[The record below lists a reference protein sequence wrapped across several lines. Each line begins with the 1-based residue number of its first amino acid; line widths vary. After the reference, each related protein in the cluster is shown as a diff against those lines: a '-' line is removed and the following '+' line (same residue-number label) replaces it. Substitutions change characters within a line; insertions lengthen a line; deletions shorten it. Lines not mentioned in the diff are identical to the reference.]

1 MHLQKLTFNLA
12 HILLIG
18 SSILTGF
25 ESLDTFPKELLP
37 LKHILSIETCVTII
51 ASIAYSFLTQSYTTH
66 QNFDLTF
73 YRYLDWF
80 ATTPLLLLSLIIY
93 LSYLKNK
100 DENNQTPETED
111 DTFNIILKDK
121 KIIIIIALNFL
132 MLVFGYMGETKLI
145 NYIIANILGFIPFI
159 IMLYIIWKNY
169 CHSSNRNV
177 FIAFSII
184 WSMYGIVYYFDN
196 NNKNIGYNIL
206 DIIAKVGFG
215 LLIWYKVIQ
224 YKLQNLNNLDYN
236 IDYTNLITIK

>member
-12 HILLIG
+12 YILLIG

-25 ESLDTFPKELLP
+25 ESLNTFPKEIVP

-51 ASIAYSFLTQSYTTH
+51 ASIAYAFLTQSYTTK

-100 DENNQTPETED
+100 DENKQTPETED
-111 DTFNIILKDK
+111 DTFNIILKDN
-121 KIIIIIALNFL
+121 KIIIIILLNFL
-132 MLVFGYMGETKLI
+132 MLVFGYMGETKLL
-145 NYIIANILGFIPFI
+145 NYIGANMLGFIPFI
-159 IMLYIIWKNY
+159 LMLYLIWKHY
-169 CHSSNRNV
+169 CHSSNIYV
-177 FIAFSII
+177 FIAFTIV
-184 WSMYGIVYYFDN
+184 WSLYGIVYYFDN

-206 DIIAKVGFG
+206 DIISKVGFG
-215 LLIWYKVIQ
+215 ILIWYQVVQ
-224 YKLQNLNNLDYN
+224 YKLET
-236 IDYTNLITIK
+236 IDVELETTN

>member
-12 HILLIG
+12 YILLIG

-25 ESLDTFPKELLP
+25 ESLNTFPKEIVP

-51 ASIAYSFLTQSYTTH
+51 ASIAYAFLTQSYTTK

-100 DENNQTPETED
+100 DENKQTPETDD
-111 DTFNIILKDK
+111 DTFNIILKDN
-121 KIIIIIALNFL
+121 KIIIIILLNFL
-132 MLVFGYMGETKLI
+132 MLVFGYMGETKLL
-145 NYIIANILGFIPFI
+145 NYIGANMLGFIPFI
-159 IMLYIIWKNY
+159 LMLYLIWKHY
-169 CHSSNRNV
+169 CHSSNIYV
-177 FIAFSII
+177 FIAFTIV
-184 WSMYGIVYYFDN
+184 WSLYGIVYYFDN

-206 DIIAKVGFG
+206 DIISKVGFG
-215 LLIWYKVIQ
+215 ILIWYQVVQ
-224 YKLQNLNNLDYN
+224 YKLET
-236 IDYTNLITIK
+236 IDVELETTN

>member
-12 HILLIG
+12 YILLIG

-25 ESLDTFPKELLP
+25 ESLNTFPKEIVP

-51 ASIAYSFLTQSYTTH
+51 ASIAYAFLTQSYTTK

-93 LSYLKNK
+93 LSYIKNK
-100 DENNQTPETED
+100 YENNQTPETD
-111 DTFNIILKDK
+111 DDSFNIILKDN
-121 KIIIIIALNFL
+121 KIIIIILLNFL

-145 NYIIANILGFIPFI
+145 NYIFANSLGFIPFI
-159 IMLYIIWKNY
+159 LMLYLIWKHY
-169 CHSSNRNV
+169 CHSSNINV

-206 DIIAKVGFG
+206 DIISKVWFG
-215 LLIWYKVIQ
+215 MLIWYQVVQ
-224 YKLQNLNNLDYN
+224 YKLET
-236 IDYTNLITIK
+236 IDVELETTN